1 MKKTLIVAAS
11 ILMLLANSA
20 QAFNGGAGQIFTI
33 NKGVAPFTIGTPAY
47 TDTGTQTQYTGNLNG
62 YIQSIIQNTNAGST
76 ASADFI
82 VSNNLGTSFGY
93 YGDFGI
99 NSSTWVGG
107 NSFALPNATY
117 LYAQS
122 GDLALGTYASN
133 AIHFVV
139 NGNAVD
145 SLTITSG
152 GTLAITNNG
161 TTPTIST
168 CGGGAIATGSSTHKG
183 QVTGVTAATACT
195 ITFASGQT
203 LTTPFACSVT
213 GSATLSAPVIT
224 SISATSVTF
233 GMTAYTGTL
242 YYICF

>member
-1 MKKTLIVAAS
+1 MKKL
-11 ILMLLANSA
+11 LLLAICLLPFTAEAGLKAVSSPS
-20 QAFNGGAGQIFTI
+20 AGQ
-33 NKGVAPFTIGTPAY
+33 APFRIGTPAY
-47 TDTGTQTQYTGNLNG
+47 VDTGTQAQYTGDTNS
-62 YIQSIIQNTNAGST
+62 YIQAIIQNINAGST

-82 VSNNLGTSFGY
+82 VSNNLGTSYGY

-99 NSSTWVGG
+99 NSSAWLGG
-107 NSFALPNATY
+107 SSFSLPNATY
-117 LYAQS
+117 LYSQS
-122 GDLALGTYASN
+122 GDLALGTNTSN

-168 CGGGAIATGSSTHKG
+168 CGGGTITAGSGTHKG
-183 QVTGVTAATACT
+183 AITGVTAATACT

-203 LTTPFACSVT
+203 LSAPQTCTII
-213 GSATLSAPVIT
+213 GSAAIVSPVIT
-224 SISATSVTF
+224 SISATAVTF

-242 YYICF
+242 YYHCL